1 MIKKM
6 ILLLDNLVNR
16 DTYLSGLNT
25 RIDYFKDRQS
35 ATSKRVIDELEEI
48 TVGDGFIVPEID
60 ATALNI
66 DFLKQSIRERGCVIV
81 RNFFDSDDVDEMK
94 SYVEH
99 SFSVNSNS
107 NSFINKYLTKQIDL
121 EEVLNK
127 TKEDIKNKQKENP
140 TYSDTVK
147 IGRKLTQP
155 LGKNK
160 SFLTVQT
167 PILTEKLLNLFAQ
180 KRLKAL
186 LTEYFEN
193 EPCVSVYK
201 WVLRRA
207 DPPENPIDFHQDGTF
222 MGDDIASL
230 NCWIPLSDCGTGYDV
245 HGIDIV
251 PIRFKHSFGK
261 GTGVLDWTISPKAI
275 IDQYSE
281 AAIVTPTFR
290 KGDAFF
296 FDHLLIHRTQCMP
309 NFVEKRYAIETW
321 FFDSVNFPKNQ
332 IPMKW

>member
-1 MIKKM
+1 MIRKVM
-6 ILLLDNLVNR
+6 LLVDNLVNR
-16 DTYLSGLNT
+16 DKYLSGLKK

-35 ATSKRVIDELEEI
+35 STSKRVIDDSADT
-48 TVGDGFIVPEID
+48 TVGDDFFVPEIE
-60 ATALNI
+60 ASALNI
-66 DFLKQSIRERGCVIV
+66 DFLKQSIRQSGCVIV
-81 RNFFDSDDVDEMK
+81 RNFFDADDVEEMK
-94 SYVEH
+94 SYVDH
-99 SFSVNSNS
+99 SFSLNSN
-107 NSFINKYLTKQIDL
+107 NGSFINKYLTKQIDL
-121 EEVLNK
+121 AEVLDK
-127 TKEDIKNKQKENP
+127 TKEDIKSKRKDNP
-140 TYSDTVK
+140 TYTDTVK

-155 LGKNK
+155 LGMNK

-167 PILTEKLLNLFAQ
+167 PILTEKLLNLFANKQ
-180 KRLKAL
+180 LKKL

-201 WVLRRA
+201 WVLRKA
-207 DPPENPIDFHQDGTF
+207 GPPENPIDFHQDGTF
-222 MGDDIASL
+222 MGDEIASL
-230 NCWIPLSDCGTGYDV
+230 NCWIPLSDCGDGYDV

-251 PIRFKHSFGK
+251 PIRFNQSFGK

-275 IDQYSE
+275 VDQYSE

-309 NFVEKRYAIETW
+309 NFAEKRYAIETW